1 MPPVFAVVFRRPQL
15 DDGPM
20 IDSTQPNAGAV
31 LGRPTT
37 NPAEGGHP
45 APARCR
51 AVVLACV
58 DSDAVEPLR
67 SLLSSRGLA
76 GDCDLV
82 CWPGGAPRHGRPPLR
97 DQQPPRARHTV
108 GSPPRDNARG
118 RCADEQEHVQNGG
131 PPRRTRRADGADRVA
146 VRHHRRGGRPRAR
159 PRAGDRVIT
168 LAVVVA
174 ADLAPTGRTGPPRL
188 RHELHGRLPA
198 VFSAAGGA
206 LDDAPAEGL
215 VLFGARV
222 WAVAAELGRVDY
234 RGAVLSAGRWPGG
247 RRAPTKL
254 ALGATTPVLIA
265 GRPVRPACVQPSAT
279 THKLVHTPGS
289 HR

>member
-67 SLLSSRGLA
+67 SLLS
-76 GDCDLV
+76 
-82 CWPGGAPRHGRPPLR
+82 
-97 DQQPPRARHTV
+97 
-108 GSPPRDNARG
+108 
-118 RCADEQEHVQNGG
+118 
-131 PPRRTRRADGADRVA
+131 
-146 VRHHRRGGRPRAR
+146 
-159 PRAGDRVIT
+159 
-168 LAVVVA
+168 
-174 ADLAPTGRTGPPRL
+174 
-188 RHELHGRLPA
+188 
-198 VFSAAGGA
+198 
-206 LDDAPAEGL
+206 
-215 VLFGARV
+215 
-222 WAVAAELGRVDY
+222 RVDY

-247 RRAPTKL
+247 RRALTEL

-265 GRPVRPACVQPSAT
+265 GRPVRPGSVQPSAAPAT